1 MGWRGWGVVRW
12 RGCCCWAFLSLG
24 PWTCWGDEPLAP
36 PAPIRSSENAI
47 PPVERVEPARVDS
60 APLPPPDAGTQG
72 RDPVLEEI
80 VRLRRTLGSPLQ
92 NDPQGER
99 AFTDALRQLARP
111 PALPPQLPPI
121 GSTAPGD
128 VIPKLPFPADT
139 TQPDDV
145 AVPAPRTLRGPTG
158 NDVLVTLRSSSREL
172 DMRAHDLDERRQ
184 YDTADRLRKLARQ
197 LRREARRLES
207 EGEANSR

>member
-1 MGWRGWGVVRW
+1 M
-12 RGCCCWAFLSLG
+12 
-24 PWTCWGDEPLAP
+24 
-36 PAPIRSSENAI
+36 
-47 PPVERVEPARVDS
+47 
-60 APLPPPDAGTQG
+60 
-72 RDPVLEEI
+72 
-80 VRLRRTLGSPLQ
+80 
-92 NDPQGER
+92 
-99 AFTDALRQLARP
+99 
-111 PALPPQLPPI
+111 
-121 GSTAPGD
+121 
-128 VIPKLPFPADT
+128 IPKLPFPADT